1 MRDKFIKRDGRSGE
15 RSRGDGFGGIVISK
29 GGMGGG
35 KYSAI
40 HTGNDNVDVSA
51 SIRLNK
57 TVNTIICA
65 IWQYDFEVNGSA
77 GLNVIR
83 THKNHL

>member
-1 MRDKFIKRDGRSGE
+1 MRDKFIKRDSGSGDE
-15 RSRGDGFGGIVISK
+15 ERGDGFGGIVISK
-29 GGMGGG
+29 VGMGGD

-57 TVNTIICA
+57 TVNTIIYA
-65 IWQYDFEVNGSA
+65 IW
-77 GLNVIR
+77 
-83 THKNHL
+83 